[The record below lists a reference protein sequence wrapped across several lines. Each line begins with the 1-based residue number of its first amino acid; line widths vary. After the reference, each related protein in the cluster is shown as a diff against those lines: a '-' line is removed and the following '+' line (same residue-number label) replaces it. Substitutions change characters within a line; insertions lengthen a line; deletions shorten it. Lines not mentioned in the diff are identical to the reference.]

1 MNPSPLV
8 LLGEIGQSVWL
19 VGARRR
25 LLQSGLLAHLIAD
38 EGLSGIVLE
47 TGALARAIAGGD
59 DYDETIARG
68 TNGGRDLDAL
78 ARTLIVEDARTAA
91 DLLRPVFDRLEGAD
105 GFVSVGLPPSAV
117 RDSAAIVHEA
127 RAKWRA
133 IDRPNIVIA
142 VPATADGVRAIRQL
156 VAEGVSVHAAGIH
169 ALARYREVLD
179 AWLSGLEARHE
190 AGQAVGPVASV
201 AGFDLRAIDAQ
212 VNPILDRVIAEGGSA
227 ADRAVYARGQVA
239 IAVARLAFQVL
250 KEMSVSPRFL
260 ALAGHGARAQ
270 RLLWTGMRINAPD
283 APSLRYVDALV
294 APETVAAME
303 ESTLMAYREHGHPA
317 ERIEEDLGG
326 ARRTLDQLKE
336 FSIDL
341 DAIGHQAEAERFRV
355 EADRA
360 GRLGAALAARV
371 TAISEAHMD
380 RQQLELGSSQSGVQE
395 RIGALAAEDFGVRL
409 WRKDASLW
417 TADPKGQTI
426 VANALGWLRVVEA
439 MEEAVGDL
447 EAFRREV
454 RQAGISHVVHMGMG
468 GSSLAPLV
476 FQRTLA
482 EGAEGLL
489 LTVLDTTDPATILA
503 VERSVPLEQTLFIVA
518 SKSGTTAEPNAF
530 GEYFFD
536 KVKARRGERAGEQ
549 FVAITDPGTP
559 LVALAAAR
567 HFRRT
572 FLNFADIGG
581 RYSALSYFG
590 LVPAALMGAN
600 VGELVQRA
608 RLMETACAAAV
619 PVPRNPGVVLG
630 AALGEL
636 ASRGHDKVTFLM
648 PGSIN
653 ALGMWL
659 EQLIAES
666 TGKEG
671 RGLLPVAGEA
681 VGAPNVYGRDRV
693 FVHIRLAREPDAT
706 LDASVEKLR
715 AAGQPVITITM
726 DDRLELAQEFYRW
739 EIATATAGAV
749 VGINAFDQPNVQES
763 KDNTNRL
770 LAAVRQSGALP
781 EPQPVVTDGALRFY
795 ADGAAGSVTDLL
807 ARFLAPAAAGH
818 YVALQAY
825 LTETPGTE
833 AALERIRLRIRD
845 ARHVA
850 TTVGYGPR
858 FLHSTGQ
865 FHKGGPNTGLFL
877 QVTADDPEDAPLP
890 GEPYGFSTFKAA
902 QALGDLQALQQ
913 HGRRAVRVHLG
924 RDVAAGLARLDEAI
938 ASALEAGVGR

>member
-1 MNPSPLV
+1 VNPSPLL

-25 LLQSGLLAHLIAD
+25 LLQSSLLAHLIAD

-47 TGALARAIAGGD
+47 TGALARAIAGGN
-59 DYDETIARG
+59 DYSEAIARLAESG
-68 TNGGRDLDAL
+68 HDLGSIARAL
-78 ARTLIVEDARTAA
+78 LVEDAQLAA
-91 DLLRPVFDRLEGAD
+91 DLLRPVFERRQGAD
-105 GFVSVGLPPSAV
+105 GFVSVGLPPSV
-117 RDSAAIVHEA
+117 MGEAATIVEAA
-127 RAKWRA
+127 RARWRA
-133 IDRPNIVIA
+133 IDRPNIMLA
-142 VPATADGVRAIRQL
+142 VPATASGVPALRQL
-156 VAEGVSVHAAGIH
+156 ISEGISVHVTG
-169 ALARYREVLD
+169 LGGLTGYRDVLD
-179 AWLSGLEARHE
+179 AWLSGLEARLE
-190 AGQAVGPVASV
+190 AGRSLATVASV

-212 VNPILDRVIAEGGSA
+212 VNPILDRAIAEGGSA
-227 ADRAVYARGQVA
+227 ADRATYARGQVA
-239 IAVARLAFQVL
+239 IAVCRLAFQIL
-250 KEMSVSPRFL
+250 KEVSVSPRFL
-260 ALAGHGARAQ
+260 AVAAQGARLQ
-270 RLLWTGMRINAPD
+270 RLLWTGMRVHAPD
-283 APSLRYVDALV
+283 APILRYVEALV
-294 APETVAAME
+294 APETVAALD
-303 ESTLMAYREHGHPA
+303 ESTLMAYREQGHPA

-336 FSIDL
+336 FAIDL
-341 DAIGHQAEAERFRV
+341 DTIARQAEADRFRMD
-355 EADRA
+355 EDGAA
-360 GRLGAALAARV
+360 RLGAALASRV
-371 TAISEAHMD
+371 AATSEAHMD
-380 RQQLELGSSQSGVQE
+380 RQQLELGSSQAGVQE
-395 RIGALAAEDFGVRL
+395 RIEALAAKDFGVRL

-417 TADPKGQTI
+417 TADPKGRAI
-426 VANALGWLRVVEA
+426 VANALGWLRVAEA
-439 MEEAVGDL
+439 MEEAVGEL
-447 EAFRREV
+447 ETFRREV
-454 RQAGISHVVHMGMG
+454 QQAGLTHVVHMGMG

-482 EGAEGLL
+482 EGADGLM

-503 VERSVPLEQTLFIVA
+503 VERSIPLERTLFIVA

-559 LVALAAAR
+559 LVAVAAAR
-567 HFRRT
+567 RFRRT
-572 FLNFADIGG
+572 FLNFPDIGG

-590 LVPAALMGAN
+590 LLPAALMGAD
-600 VGELVQRA
+600 VGEIVHRA

-619 PVPRNPGVVLG
+619 PVAENPGIVLG

-636 ASRGHDKVTFLM
+636 ASRGRDKVTFLM
-648 PGSIN
+648 PASID

-681 VGAPNVYGRDRV
+681 VAAPGVYGRDRV
-693 FVHIRLAREPDAT
+693 FVHIRLARERDAR
-706 LDASVEKLR
+706 LDAAVDALR

-726 DDRLELAQEFYRW
+726 ADRLDLAQEFYRW

-749 VGINAFDQPNVQES
+749 IGINAFDQPNVQES

-781 EPQPVVTDGALRFY
+781 EPQAALSDGPLRFY
-795 ADGAAGSVTDLL
+795 ADGTAGSSTDLI
-807 ARFLAPAAAGH
+807 AAFLAPATAGR

-833 AALERIRLRIRD
+833 AALETIRLRIRD

-858 FLHSTGQ
+858 YLHSTGQ

-877 QVTADDPEDAPLP
+877 QLTADDTEDAPLP

-913 HGRRAVRVHLG
+913 HGRRAIRVHLG
-924 RDVAAGLARLDEAI
+924 PDVAAGLARLDDVI
-938 ASALEAGVGR
+938 ASALEVGVGK